1 MIVLGYVGKH
11 KGDGFRAWLG
21 WAIIRAAQIGRTYR
35 RVTHTEM
42 LLAGDCNAADIAS
55 ATLMDG
61 GVVRIKQAVT
71 LNPKHWKA
79 IEVPGWE
86 ARASSAWFFAHLGE
100 PYDTRGSVGSVL
112 YGIGQAAG
120 SWFCNEADG
129 ASVGQI
135 DPHTQPPAG
144 FMAYAMG
151 QPGAR
156 DVTAEF
162 FATSEWKEPT

>member
-1 MIVLGYVGKH
+1 MIVLGDIGKH

-42 LLAGDCNAADIAS
+42 LLGGDCNAASIGS
-55 ATLMDG
+55 ATLMDTG
-61 GVVRIKQAVT
+61 TVRIKRGVK
-71 LNPKHWKA
+71 LNPLHWMA
-79 IEVPGWE
+79 IDVPGWI
-86 ARASSAWFFAHLGE
+86 ASDSEAWFIKHGGE

-135 DPHTQPPAG
+135 DPHTMPPAG
-144 FMAYAMG
+144 FMAHAMG

-156 DVTAEF
+156 DVTQEF
-162 FATSEWKEPT
+162 FVTST

>member
-1 MIVLGYVGKH
+1 MIVLGYIGRH
-11 KGDGFRAWLG
+11 KGDGFLAWLG
-21 WAIIRAAQIGRTYR
+21 WALIRAAQIGRRYR

-42 LLAGDCNAADIAS
+42 LLHGDCNAADIAS

-61 GVVRIKQAVT
+61 GVVRIKQGVK
-71 LNPKHWKA
+71 LNPEHWMA
-79 IEVPGWE
+79 VDVPGWE
-86 ARASSAWFFAHLGE
+86 ARASSTWFFEHLGQ
-100 PYDTRGSVGSVL
+100 PYDSRGAVGSVL
-112 YGIGQAAG
+112 FGIGQAAG

-135 DPHTQPPAG
+135 DPHTMPPAG

-151 QPGAR
+151 QPDAR

-162 FATSEWKEPT
+162 FSTSRTGTVA